1 MKIFLLVFCWF
12 VFFLFRSAKCE
23 SCEFRKIIC
32 NVSYVIKFILPMFPS
47 LSLANKA
54 LAFSIFIDEVR
65 RLVYCLSYN
74 FCLFNIVL
82 KNGVIT
88 PTEHS
93 LKIISYA

>member
-1 MKIFLLVFCWF
+1 M
-12 VFFLFRSAKCE
+12 
-23 SCEFRKIIC
+23 
-32 NVSYVIKFILPMFPS
+32 SYVIKFILPMFPS

-65 RLVYCLSYN
+65 SLVYCLIYN

-82 KNGVIT
+82 KNSVIT

-93 LKIISYA
+93 LRIMLNVWFFYTSSFCMLIENKCENLVF